1 MPTKLKINAI
11 YTQKIKLLLAFVIS
25 AFITNA
31 LDPVLGSLILF
42 AIHGFLIAPY
52 FPSSSYLQKLSL
64 GYLIPIVLSP
74 GYLVLRS
81 LASKNSL
88 TNFDLQIYLSLLL
101 IFMFAFSHRNE
112 TFNFDLNKNNL
123 KKIAAGFSSLFF
135 LIIFTYLLR
144 SKSLGHFVS
153 WVMSGDSRGHVVFA
167 NDIANT
173 GWLNIS
179 TFLQQPISAPTFMAL
194 FFSQEN
200 QESLPIPDLLAHQLQ
215 IYSYMWIIFI
225 ALIGIISA
233 ATIELF
239 WKLFNKTS
247 APILIIA
254 LASLLSL
261 SSVVI
266 GPATYDGFFTAVLS
280 IASILVLCNWFID
293 LSQKQRPNIPDTI
306 VGFSIFIGSVLSW
319 MFVGMFTFPLF
330 LAGIWR
336 GLLAGTVNKIRVVVV
351 FAAGTF
357 LVAGFLHFSEFSR
370 NLIYKSKVAL
380 SVTGAISATN
390 TEFYYFLILVLFYFG
405 VTSYKNNNNVS
416 SIFYYFG
423 ILNLVT
429 LITFKLYSNL
439 SFTTWNYYL
448 LKYQWMLAA
457 TFFIL
462 LASFALVKTSVIIQT
477 NEKSKL
483 NLNKIG
489 ASISIFL
496 VVMLLAES
504 ENPTKNALL
513 KAFKGWENPRSSV
526 VDKVL
531 NTEFDSTTP
540 TLFFH
545 HGYDGDSK
553 IANFWLT
560 AYLTQQEPIRGWNYT
575 IDTLGEINQMCEVNS
590 YYTSVNIITYDM
602 ELEKSLSEA
611 CPNESFKI
619 TVENSPS

>member
-1 MPTKLKINAI
+1 MATKLKINVI
-11 YTQKIKLLLAFVIS
+11 YTQKINLLLTYVIS
-25 AFITNA
+25 TFITRA
-31 LDPVLGSLILF
+31 IDPVLGSLMLF
-42 AIHGFLIAPY
+42 AIYGFLIAPY
-52 FPSSSYLQKLSL
+52 FPSSSNLQKLSL
-64 GYLIPIVLSP
+64 GYLIPIVVSP
-74 GYLVLRS
+74 GYLVFRS

-88 TNFDLQIYLSLLL
+88 TNFDLQIYLFLLL
-101 IFMFAFSHRNE
+101 IFMFAFSYKNE
-112 TFNFDLNKNNL
+112 TFNFDLHKNNL

-135 LIIFTYLLR
+135 LIIFTNLLR

-200 QESLPIPDLLAHQLQ
+200 QKSLSIPDLLAHQLQ

-239 WKLFNKTS
+239 WKLFYKTS
-247 APILIIA
+247 APVLIIS
-254 LASLLSL
+254 LGSLLSL

-293 LSQKQRPNIPDTI
+293 LSQKQRLNISDTI

-336 GLLAGTVNKIRVVVV
+336 GLLAGTVNKIRVLAV
-351 FAAGTF
+351 FAFGTF
-357 LVAGFLHFSEFSR
+357 LVAAFLHFSEFSR

-390 TEFYYFLILVLFYFG
+390 PEFYYFLILTLFYFG
-405 VTSYKNNNNVS
+405 VASFKNNNVS

-462 LASFALVKTSVIIQT
+462 LASFALVKTSIIIQT
-477 NEKSKL
+477 NEKNKL
-483 NLNKIG
+483 KLTKFG

-526 VDKVL
+526 VDKVF

-553 IANFWLT
+553 LANFWLT

-575 IDTLGEINQMCEVNS
+575 IDTVGEINQMCEVNS

-602 ELEKSLSEA
+602 ELEQSLSEA